1 MQLFGKPTK
10 SNKIMEH
17 LKNNKFKN
25 YAEHIAIKGGH
36 SELAKEKYNHFC
48 ETDRDIYHRIPVDI
62 ISSYLGIT
70 QETLIRIRAEK

>member
-1 MQLFGKPTK
+1 MPTK

-25 YAEHIAIKGGH
+25 YTEHNAIKGGH
-36 SELAKEKYNHFC
+36 SEPAKEKYNYFC
-48 ETDRDIYHRIPVDI
+48 ETYHDIHHCIPLGM

-70 QETLIRIRAEK
+70 QVTLSRIRAEK

>member
-25 YAEHIAIKGGH
+25 YAEH
-36 SELAKEKYNHFC
+36 SELAKEKYTHFC